1 MLRDAAFRTGTIYL
15 AQRHHTIT
23 QRVPSHNTMEK
34 DKLASPPGSVALRF
48 AFASALEESEFPR
61 TRTELPVSGVINN
74 TGHSVV
80 FTLGVTGHH
89 HPSINVTGG
98 PLSYRYQVSHVQVH
112 FGAGDHIGSE
122 HTVNGTA
129 FPAELQV
136 YGFNSQLFSN
146 FSEAVNRAHGVV
158 AISVLLQL
166 GTQGHPGLRPLTD
179 AVQRVRWAGTSSLVE
194 RVSVRALL
202 PDSHHYI
209 TYDGSLTQPPCHETV
224 TWVLVNRPVYIT
236 KQQLHGLRQIHQG
249 SKDVPKGKML
259 NNYRPTQQLYH
270 RPLRT
275 NIDFTNSRQLHC
287 PSMAPQMYYTGE
299 SALAAIAWPTRGGN
313 DTPFV
318 VSGRLLWLNCQGAIS
333 KQQRAEVAD
342 TSAVIRNKEW
352 FLILRPS
359 GANRSS

>member
-1 MLRDAAFRTGTIYL
+1 MELSVVLESQYDFSFIGKYGSRCVRAPGTGGIIPCRPHGCPLALAAAGPVAGEGRCWR
-15 AQRHHTIT
+15 AKSHTT
-23 QRVPSHNTMEK
+23 TTMEK
-34 DKLASPPGSVALRF
+34 DKLAAPPGSGALRF
-48 AFASALEESEFPR
+48 AFPF
-61 TRTELPVSGVINN
+61 VSGVINN

-287 PSMAPQMYYTGE
+287 PSMAPQMYYT
-299 SALAAIAWPTRGGN
+299 
-313 DTPFV
+313 
-318 VSGRLLWLNCQGAIS
+318 
-333 KQQRAEVAD
+333 
-342 TSAVIRNKEW
+342 
-352 FLILRPS
+352 
-359 GANRSS
+359 ANTWR